1 MNNTIFSKKIMTSG
15 FTLVEMIVVLGIF
28 SLLMTLATGAL
39 YTNQKI
45 NTKLQENQSI
55 LDNVNLSM
63 DTISK
68 DIRYGT
74 DFYCADSVTGAQ
86 IPLRKGCAYP
96 TGGKVIFFRPNDV
109 SSSTDRVAYY
119 ASSTIYGDVVLKDEY
134 IDGATTTYQVTA
146 SNLRVK
152 SLVFYTFGVNTV
164 FGVGQDVDDMHDY
177 EQPLIV
183 LTMGGE
189 TIPID
194 LTASSTSFVIQ
205 TSISSRRVDK

>member
-1 MNNTIFSKKIMTSG
+1 MHVFLSPKKIKG

-74 DFYCADSVTGAQ
+74 DFYCADTVNAPQ
-86 IPLRKGCAYP
+86 IPLRQGCGYP
-96 TGGKVIFFRPNDV
+96 TGGRVIFFKPNDV

-119 ASSTIYGDVVLKDEY
+119 ASSTVYGDVILKDEY

-152 SLVFYTFGVNTV
+152 SLVFYVLGANTTS
-164 FGVGQDVDDMHDY
+164 GTSQDVGDIHDF

-183 LTMGGE
+183 LTLGGE
-189 TIPID
+189 TIPAD
-194 LTASSTSFVIQ
+194 LTASSTSFVIE